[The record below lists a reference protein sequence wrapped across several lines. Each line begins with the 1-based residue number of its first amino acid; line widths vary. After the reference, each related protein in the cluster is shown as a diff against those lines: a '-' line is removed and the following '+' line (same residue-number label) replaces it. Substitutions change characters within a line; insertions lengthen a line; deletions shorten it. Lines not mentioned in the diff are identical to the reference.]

1 MDRAATAERLT
12 ALLSLR
18 NPPIALAF
26 VDRPPNGIVHVSKPV
41 PSACTFWRR
50 AELGTFYASAEQ
62 HYNCPIGSMV
72 MGFDLPATMSE
83 RLGGL
88 VQSMCDAR
96 YLSMDEA
103 AKVPDVGRNS
113 VGIVYGPLCEFP
125 LDPELVVI
133 WVNVAQAMLYSE
145 AAGRAA
151 WTGAQM
157 DITGRPSCA
166 ALPRALHSNQPGM
179 SLHVGGVG
187 VPITNGVDVGGV
199 QSSVVV
205 NIDGKALFHRICL
218 RCFVGQNDVLDV
230 HHDRNP
236 SFLSSA

>member
-26 VDRPPNGIVHVSKPV
+26 VDRPPKDIVQVTKHV

-72 MGFDLPATMSE
+72 MGFALPATVSE
-83 RLGGL
+83 QLGGL

-103 AKVPDVGRNS
+103 GKIPHVGPNS
-113 VGIVYGPLCEFP
+113 GGVGYGPL
-125 LDPELVVI
+125 
-133 WVNVAQAMLYSE
+133 W
-145 AAGRAA
+145 G
-151 WTGAQM
+151 
-157 DITGRPSCA
+157 
-166 ALPRALHSNQPGM
+166 
-179 SLHVGGVG
+179 LHV
-187 VPITNGVDVGGV
+187 
-199 QSSVVV
+199 
-205 NIDGKALFHRICL
+205 
-218 RCFVGQNDVLDV
+218 
-230 HHDRNP
+230 
-236 SFLSSA
+236 

>member
-1 MDRAATAERLT
+1 MDRGATAERLT

-26 VDRPPNGIVHVSKPV
+26 VDRPPKDIVQVSKAV

-50 AELGTFYASAEQ
+50 AELGTFYAPAEQ

-72 MGFDLPATMSE
+72 MGFDLPATVSE
-83 RLGGL
+83 QLGGV

-96 YLSMDEA
+96 YLSMNEA
-103 AKVPDVGRNS
+103 AKIPNVGRNS

-151 WTGAQM
+151 WTGAKM
-157 DITGRPSCA
+157 DVTGRPT
-166 ALPRALHSNQPGM
+166 ALPRALHTNQPGM
-179 SLHVGGVG
+179 SLGCIGMRTFTEISDHMNLAVIPGSALAGF
-187 VPITNGVDVGGV
+187 VDALERTVD
-199 QSSVVV
+199 SNATMRSYYSAR
-205 NIDGKALFHRICL
+205 KAAI
-218 RCFVGQNDVLDV
+218 G
-230 HHDRNP
+230 
-236 SFLSSA
+236 

>member
-26 VDRPPNGIVHVSKPV
+26 VDRPPKDIVHVSKPV

-72 MGFDLPATMSE
+72 MGFDLPASMSE

-103 AKVPDVGRNS
+103 AKIPDVGRNS

-179 SLHVGGVG
+179 SLGCVGMR
-187 VPITNGVDVGGV
+187 T
-199 QSSVVV
+199 
-205 NIDGKALFHRICL
+205 FT
-218 RCFVGQNDVLDV
+218 
-230 HHDRNP
+230 
-236 SFLSSA
+236 